1 MAVVVAGR
9 RNNAESVRGLIS
21 VSGGRT
27 AVGATAA
34 VLVVVTAAGL
44 AGCSK
49 KDAESARSTRNG
61 APSAP
66 AAPPSAPG
74 SSSAAPP
81 SGPAAADDLCGYLTP
96 AEVSAALGKAV
107 ERAEV
112 ADSHLGTDSAKECRY
127 QIADVPPQFGAVVV
141 RVAPSAQAA
150 AGGTP
155 ADAVPVSGVG
165 EQARWSPGGQQL
177 VCENGGRTVSLAF
190 SVFLQLKD
198 VDALRIATALG
209 RIAVD
214 RVR

>member
-1 MAVVVAGR
+1 M
-9 RNNAESVRGLIS
+9 
-21 VSGGRT
+21 
-27 AVGATAA
+27 GATAA

-66 AAPPSAPG
+66 AAPPSAPD
-74 SSSAAPP
+74 SSSAAPA
-81 SGPAAADDLCGYLTP
+81 SGPAAADGLCAYLTP

-141 RVAPSAQAA
+141 RAAPSAQAA
-150 AGGTP
+150 AGGSP

-165 EQARWSPGGQQL
+165 DQARWSPGSQQL
-177 VCENGGRTVSLAF
+177 VFENGGRTVSLAF

-198 VDALRIATALG
+198 ADALRIATALG
-209 RIAVD
+209 RIAAD